1 MGIRPTTQST
11 CSFSERLPTRREGS
25 GLFAARAAFRIYLNE
40 QLVGAGTTATIPVL
54 CWARLVRS
62 AAFVSLSALV
72 ALAACTRASVD
83 AGPDHLERPFEDS
96 GQNFALSFD
105 GVDDYATTA
114 TAEFPDGRHEQTLS
128 AWFQVATLADRV
140 ALLTLRK
147 DFDSGIELGLRQGLV
162 GAWRVY
168 GDRPQV
174 IAKTAITSGVWHH
187 AAYTF
192 DGTTNQ
198 LYVDGVLVASS
209 TELPDKRTPTSC
221 WLGTLDG
228 TRDLFKGR
236 MDDVHV
242 FQIAR
247 SAEQI
252 AAEFA
257 GKFSAG
263 EDGLV
268 LDLSCDET
276 AGSLVFDHS
285 ERENDGQLG
294 DGVISSMPARVPANL
309 AQSEH

>member
-1 MGIRPTTQST
+1 MLGLERVIRPALLVALAV
-11 CSFSERLPTRREGS
+11 LP
-25 GLFAARAAFRIYLNE
+25 
-40 QLVGAGTTATIPVL
+40 
-54 CWARLVRS
+54 
-62 AAFVSLSALV
+62 
-72 ALAACTRASVD
+72 ALAACTEASGD

-114 TAEFPDGRHEQTLS
+114 TAQFPDGRHEQTLS
-128 AWFQVATLADRV
+128 AWFLVDTLADRV

-168 GDRPQV
+168 GDRQQV
-174 IAKTAITSGVWHH
+174 IAKTTITTGAWHH

-198 LYVDGVLVASS
+198 LYVDGALVASS
-209 TELPDKRTPTSC
+209 TDLPDKRTPTSC

-242 FQIAR
+242 FETAR
-247 SAEQI
+247 GAEQI

-257 GKFSAG
+257 GKFSAS
-263 EDGLV
+263 DAGLV
-268 LDLSCDET
+268 LDLTCDES

-285 ERENDGQLG
+285 QRENDGQLG
-294 DGVISSMPARVPANL
+294 DGVLLRMPERVRANL